1 MIHINAII
9 ANEQTAPIKN
19 IVVNAMSFGTLVVVV
34 VPTSV
39 VVVTS
44 DVYRL
49 RNTPAITGPIAPPI
63 IRIVLKVAETTA
75 VDSRGVKNIITFA
88 DNVINAPPTANNTNE
103 PATSA

>member
-34 VPTSV
+34 VATSG

-44 DVYRL
+44 DV
-49 RNTPAITGPIAPPI
+49 
-63 IRIVLKVAETTA
+63 
-75 VDSRGVKNIITFA
+75 
-88 DNVINAPPTANNTNE
+88 
-103 PATSA
+103 